1 MSIIVSQD
9 SIEIDSSGWRPK
21 APKDQWV
28 VTVQVVQRF
37 DGDAASKKARK
48 PEINLDIAN
57 TAEDT
62 THKDWTNTP
71 LTPDSARRIA
81 QMLNEA
87 AELAE
92 KS

>member
-62 THKDWTNTP
+62 KHKDWTNTP

-87 AELAE
+87 ADLAE